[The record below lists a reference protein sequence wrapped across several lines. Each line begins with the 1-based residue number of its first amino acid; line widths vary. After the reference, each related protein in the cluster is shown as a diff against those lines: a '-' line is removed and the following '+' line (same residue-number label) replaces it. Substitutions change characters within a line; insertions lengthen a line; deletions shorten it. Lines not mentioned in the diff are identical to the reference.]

1 MYDGVGKQI
10 LNNLSEHNF
19 EQPWFYYLHLMD
31 LHGTETSFL
40 SQPPNEF
47 SNIKFGS
54 NRYEQ
59 MVSALDVW
67 IGKILEKINLENTL
81 IIFTAD
87 HGSDAASWTSE
98 MEKFAQSNIEN
109 RKIEPGNVHSLAMKI
124 P

>member
-1 MYDGVGKQI
+1 
-10 LNNLSEHNF
+10 
-19 EQPWFYYLHLMD
+19 MD

-40 SQPPNEF
+40 SQPPDEF

-87 HGSDAASWTSE
+87 HGSDAASWTPE
-98 MEKFAQSNIEN
+98 MEKFAQLNIEN
-109 RKIEPGNVHSLAMKI
+109 QKRLIHFQKFF
-124 P
+124 